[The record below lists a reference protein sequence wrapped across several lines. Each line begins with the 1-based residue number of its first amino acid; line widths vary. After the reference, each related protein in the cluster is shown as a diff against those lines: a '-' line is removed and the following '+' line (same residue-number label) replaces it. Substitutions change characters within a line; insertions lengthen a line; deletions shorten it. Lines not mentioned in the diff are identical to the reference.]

1 MSTPPEATPHVRPAS
16 APRAAGPAGKSPSAA
31 GRYLFVFGLG
41 LVLGMVAVVMLLRTL
56 EARKTWQDHYPHA
69 TMHLLS
75 AHSAQLRDALQAN
88 RCAATDVLPHLQ
100 ALRTLGNDFEPAF
113 ADLRDDT
120 RFATHAGT
128 FRGTIDGA
136 LASPPLN
143 CAGLKATV
151 EAIGE
156 DCKACHRD
164 FRG

>member
-1 MSTPPEATPHVRPAS
+1 MPTPPDATPHARPS
-16 APRAAGPAGKSPSAA
+16 SQAGKPPSAA
-31 GRYLFVFGLG
+31 ARYLFVFGLG
-41 LVLGMVAVVMLLRTL
+41 LVLGVVAVVMLLRTL
-56 EARKTWQDHYPHA
+56 EARKSWQDHYPEA

-100 ALRTLGNDFEPAF
+100 ALRVLGNGLEPAF

-120 RFATHAGT
+120 RFATHAGK
-128 FRGTIDGA
+128 FRGTIDSA

-143 CAGLKATV
+143 CAGLKATT
-151 EAIGE
+151 EAINE

>member
-1 MSTPPEATPHVRPAS
+1 MSTPPEATPHARPTA
-16 APRAAGPAGKSPSAA
+16 PAGKPPSAA

-41 LVLGMVAVVMLLRTL
+41 LVLGVIAVVMLLRTL
-56 EARKTWQDHYPHA
+56 EARKTWQDHYPVA

-75 AHSAQLRDALQAN
+75 AHSAQLRDALKAN

-100 ALRTLGNDFEPAF
+100 ALRVLGNDLEPAF
-113 ADLRDDT
+113 GDLRDDT
-120 RFATHAGT
+120 RFATHAGA
-128 FRGTIDGA
+128 FRATIDSA

-143 CAGLKATV
+143 CAGLKATT

-156 DCKACHRD
+156 DCKACHGD